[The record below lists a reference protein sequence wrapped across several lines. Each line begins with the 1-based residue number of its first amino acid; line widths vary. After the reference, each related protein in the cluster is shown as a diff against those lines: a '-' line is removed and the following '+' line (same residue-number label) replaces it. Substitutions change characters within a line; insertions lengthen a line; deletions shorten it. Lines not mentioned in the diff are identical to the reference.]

1 MYFVVDSAVCICNR
15 LGKIAEELE
24 NPVFALTFYLCLLD
38 EAVKIR
44 VCQKTGSAD
53 SVLALVVEELD

>member
-15 LGKIAEELE
+15 LGKIAQELE

-38 EAVKIR
+38 EAVK
-44 VCQKTGSAD
+44 SE
-53 SVLALVVEELD
+53 SVRRLVLLILYWH